1 MAFSHVPVALKM
13 ILQSGSIGK
22 AAPSYGELCR
32 FESGLCNRAP
42 YTNTVRWPGFQPGD
56 TGSSP
61 VGVIYMD
68 SWPTGRGS
76 RLKPGKGSFDSNTVH
91 LRAYGLGPV
100 WTANPYVDGSNPSV
114 HFMSHSFNRRGQ
126 RTSNPPIR
134 VRILYETSGYVAKRL
149 CSGLLTRQTQVRV
162 LSCPLLLINALVMQR
177 QHTGLPN
184 LVCGFDS
191 RSGLSLGRIAEFVW
205 FLHSR

>member
-76 RLKPGKGSFDSNTVH
+76 RLKPGGGSFDSNTVH
-91 LRAYGLGPV
+91 LRAQ
-100 WTANPYVDGSNPSV
+100 GSC
-114 HFMSHSFNRRGQ
+114 
-126 RTSNPPIR
+126 
-134 VRILYETSGYVAKRL
+134 A
-149 CSGLLTRQTQVRV
+149 C
-162 LSCPLLLINALVMQR
+162 
-177 QHTGLPN
+177 
-184 LVCGFDS
+184 
-191 RSGLSLGRIAEFVW
+191 VW
-205 FLHSR
+205 FNYMRRVYTHVYGSITCAGSGTSLDCNSLRGWFESICALHVSFVQ

>member
-61 VGVIYMD
+61 VGVILAGF
-68 SWPTGRGS
+68 S
-76 RLKPGKGSFDSNTVH
+76 GKTLF
-91 LRAYGLGPV
+91 
-100 WTANPYVDGSNPSV
+100 
-114 HFMSHSFNRRGQ
+114 Q
-126 RTSNPPIR
+126 
-134 VRILYETSGYVAKRL
+134 
-149 CSGLLTRQTQVRV
+149 SGLL
-162 LSCPLLLINALVMQR
+162 LWS
-177 QHTGLPN
+177 QHFN
-184 LVCGFDS
+184 S
-191 RSGLSLGRIAEFVW
+191 
-205 FLHSR
+205 

>member
-61 VGVIYMD
+61 VGVI
-68 SWPTGRGS
+68 
-76 RLKPGKGSFDSNTVH
+76 
-91 LRAYGLGPV
+91 
-100 WTANPYVDGSNPSV
+100 
-114 HFMSHSFNRRGQ
+114 FMSHSFNRRGQ

-149 CSGLLTRQTQVRV
+149 CSGLLTRQMQVQV
-162 LSCPLLLINALVMQR
+162 LSCPLVFINALVMQR

-191 RSGLSLGRIAEFVW
+191 RSGLSFGRIAEFVW

>member
-61 VGVIYMD
+61 VGVI
-68 SWPTGRGS
+68 
-76 RLKPGKGSFDSNTVH
+76 
-91 LRAYGLGPV
+91 
-100 WTANPYVDGSNPSV
+100 
-114 HFMSHSFNRRGQ
+114 FMSHSFNRRGQ

-149 CSGLLTRQTQVRV
+149 CSGLLTRQMQVRV

>member
-61 VGVIYMD
+61 VGVICKTLFQSGLLLWSQHFNSLKILD

-91 LRAYGLGPV
+91 LREQGSCACV
-100 WTANPYVDGSNPSV
+100 WFNYVRRVYAHLSGSI
-114 HFMSHSFNRRGQ
+114 MC
-126 RTSNPPIR
+126 
-134 VRILYETSGYVAKRL
+134 A
-149 CSGLLTRQTQVRV
+149 
-162 LSCPLLLINALVMQR
+162 
-177 QHTGLPN
+177 
-184 LVCGFDS
+184 
-191 RSGLSLGRIAEFVW
+191 RSGTSLDCNSLRGWFESICALHVSFVQ
-205 FLHSR
+205 

>member
-1 MAFSHVPVALKM
+1 MARLSTWRYGFKSRWGDLTGFSGKTLF
-13 ILQSGSIGK
+13 QSGLLLWSQHFNSLKI
-22 AAPSYGELCR
+22 L
-32 FESGLCNRAP
+32 
-42 YTNTVRWPGFQPGD
+42 
-56 TGSSP
+56 
-61 VGVIYMD
+61 D

-76 RLKPGKGSFDSNTVH
+76 RLKPGGGSFDSNTVH
-91 LRAYGLGPV
+91 LRTWYMCMRMVQLRAQGLGPV
-100 WTANPYVDGSNPSV
+100 WTATPYVDGSNPSV

>member
-1 MAFSHVPVALKM
+1 MSTGSNAGRRGRNRSSSQSVYFEERQWGHGPESCSGCLKP

-91 LRAYGLGPV
+91 LRAWCMCMRMVQLRAQGLCAFV
-100 WTANPYVDGSNPSV
+100 WINYVRMVWDQFGLQLLTW
-114 HFMSHSFNRRGQ
+114 M
-126 RTSNPPIR
+126 
-134 VRILYETSGYVAKRL
+134 VRIHLCTSCLIRSIGEDR
-149 CSGLLTRQTQVRV
+149 GLLILQYGFE
-162 LSCPLLLINALVMQR
+162 SCMRHPGM
-177 QHTGLPN
+177 
-184 LVCGFDS
+184 
-191 RSGLSLGRIAEFVW
+191 
-205 FLHSR
+205 